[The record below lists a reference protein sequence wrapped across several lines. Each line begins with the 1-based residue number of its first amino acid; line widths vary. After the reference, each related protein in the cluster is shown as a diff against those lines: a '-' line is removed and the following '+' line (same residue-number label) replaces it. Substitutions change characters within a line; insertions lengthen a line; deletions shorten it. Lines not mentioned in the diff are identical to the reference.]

1 MRNNK
6 ERKKQILASVIA
18 LMLVIM
24 MILSMFATVHAD
36 AEMNEEVQGL
46 EAVTVTTSEAASA
59 QTTPVSGT
67 PDSSGT
73 ERPKKK
79 NGGRIYIDNIDVT
92 DMTEEEASAAVER
105 RMKELSDSII
115 VFYADEQSYRT
126 TAGKLGLGY
135 SNRDVVKEALSIGRK
150 GNVYKRFLA
159 EQAMKNKEQIILKLF
174 FTVSPGKV
182 REVVEK
188 SAESLN
194 CDAQSNGLKLN
205 EDNSFTITGGRN
217 GVDINVSE
225 SVEKVITY
233 MEDEWTGGQGGVEL
247 KANVTKYRDGRDQ
260 LSLVTDLLGSG
271 RTAYATGNRSHD
283 VNVEIA
289 VRHIDGTVLYPGE
302 EFSAEKVIG
311 PTTAENGFLPGDTYE
326 GTKVVKTYGGG
337 VCQTSTTLYNAV
349 IRAEL
354 EVTERHNHS
363 YLVSYVD
370 PGFDAAISEGSLD
383 FRFKNNTDAPI
394 YIQGITKD
402 GYLTFNIY
410 GHETRD
416 PNRTISFESRVDEYK
431 DVEKAYDTDATK
443 PLGSIESSGGIQGCV
458 AELWKLIY
466 VNGEFSEEERVNSSN
481 YQMMPYTFTA
491 GTKDADGATL
501 AAISAACQQQDL
513 GALQAAVSSGSTV
526 QTAEDQTYVQEEY
539 VPSDDGQSYAEGQ

>member
-1 MRNNK
+1 MRNKK

-18 LMLVIM
+18 LMLALM
-24 MILSMFATVHAD
+24 MILSLFATVHVG

-46 EAVTVTTSEAASA
+46 EAVTVTSSEAAAAKA
-59 QTTPVSGT
+59 QAAGPETAA
-67 PDSSGT
+67 T
-73 ERPKKK
+73 EKKS
-79 NGGRIYIDNIDVT
+79 GGRIYIDNMDVT
-92 DMTEEEASAAVER
+92 DLTEKEAEAAITK

-115 VFYADEQSYRT
+115 VFYADEQSFRT
-126 TAGKLGLGY
+126 TAGKLGLDY
-135 SNRDVVKEALSIGRK
+135 SNRSVVKEALSIGKK
-150 GNVYKRFLA
+150 GNIFKRFLA
-159 EQAMKNKEQIILKLF
+159 DQAVKNKEHIILKLC
-174 FTVSPGKV
+174 FTVSRAKV

-188 SAESLN
+188 SAETMD
-194 CDAQSNGLKLN
+194 CDPQSNGLKLN
-205 EDNSFTITGGRN
+205 NDNSFSITGGRN
-217 GVDINVSE
+217 GIEVNVSD
-225 SVEKVITY
+225 SVDKVISY

-247 KANVTKYRDGRDQ
+247 KAKITRYTDGREQ
-260 LSLVTDLLGSG
+260 LSKVKDLLGSG
-271 RTAYATGNRSHD
+271 RTAYATGKKSHD

-289 VRHIDGTVLYPGE
+289 VRHINGTVLYPGE
-302 EFSAEKVIG
+302 EFSAEKTIG

-326 GTKVVKTYGGG
+326 GTKVVQTYGGG

-383 FRFKNNTDAPI
+383 FRFRNNTDAPI

-416 PNRTISFESRVDEYK
+416 PNRTISFESRIDEYK
-431 DVEKAYDTDATK
+431 DVEKAYDTDPTK

-458 AELWKLIY
+458 AELWKLVY
-466 VNGEFSEEERVNSSN
+466 VDGAFSEEERVNSSN
-481 YQMMPYTFTA
+481 YLMMPYTFTA

-526 QTAEDQTYVQEEY
+526 QAAAEQTYVQEEY
-539 VPSDDGQSYAEGQ
+539 VPLDDGQSYDGGQ

>member
-18 LMLVIM
+18 LMLVFM
-24 MILSMFATVHAD
+24 MILSMFATVRAD
-36 AEMNEEVQGL
+36 VEMNEEVQGL

-67 PDSSGT
+67 PDSSGV

-174 FTVSPGKV
+174 FTVSPEKV

-247 KANVTKYRDGRDQ
+247 KANVTKYKNGRDQ

-383 FRFKNNTDAPI
+383 FRFKNNSDAPI

-513 GALQAAVSSGSTV
+513 GALQVAVSSGSTV
-526 QTAEDQTYVQEEY
+526 QTAEDQNYVQEEY